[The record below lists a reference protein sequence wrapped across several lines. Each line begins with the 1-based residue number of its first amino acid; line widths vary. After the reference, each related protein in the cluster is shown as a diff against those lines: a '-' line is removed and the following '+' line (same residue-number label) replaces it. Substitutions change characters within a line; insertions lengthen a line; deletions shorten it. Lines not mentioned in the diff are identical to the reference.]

1 MHLAQTDVVVVGG
14 GVAGAATA
22 FALRERGFD
31 VVLVEQR
38 FLAFGASGRN
48 VGGVWAQD
56 VVTDAGL
63 ADVREARA
71 IIERLRDEHGV
82 RTDFERTGGVQYA
95 VTDEQAAMLR
105 QRVEHQRALGL
116 EIELVSGA
124 DARGASAFVPEH
136 AVAGAVSGEDARLDL
151 PAFVRELAAEA
162 LRRGVRVFENTTV
175 LNVIRYGDEVAGVAT
190 VRGDI
195 RASAVVWAAGPWVQP
210 LEAAGIT
217 LPVTPVRVGML
228 QTQPTAPISSM
239 IARSAQSLTLPRAEG
254 ASDVALVETFV
265 QTAEGRILVGSA
277 YDFANSLNPHLT
289 GDAAHRLIGAFHDRM
304 PHLGSLGVTGLWA
317 GIVGMTADRRPII
330 DRIEG
335 VYVNTAHVH
344 GARTAI
350 ISGEHVARLIA
361 GETTE
366 AELDRFGVEREGLR
380 SATTASLPIVAGTRG
395 AAE

>member
-1 MHLAQTDVVVVGG
+1 MMHLAQTDVVVVGG

-56 VVTDAGL
+56 VVSEAGL
-63 ADVREARA
+63 ADVREAHG
-71 IIERLRDEHGV
+71 IVDRLRSEHGV
-82 RTDFERTGGVQYA
+82 RVDFERTGGVQFA
-95 VTDEQAAMLR
+95 TTDEQAASLR
-105 QRVEHQRALGL
+105 VRVEQQLALGL
-116 EIELVSGA
+116 DVELVSGA
-124 DARGASAFVPEH
+124 DARAASAFVPDD
-136 AVAGAVSGEDARLDL
+136 AIAGAVCAEDARLDL
-151 PAFVRELAAEA
+151 PGYVRELAAEC
-162 LRRGVRVFENTTV
+162 LRRGVRIYENTTV

-210 LEAAGIT
+210 LESAGIT

-228 QTQPTAPISSM
+228 QTQPTSTISPM
-239 IARSAQSLTLPRAEG
+239 IARSCQALAVPAADERT
-254 ASDVALVETFV
+254 DVALIETFV
-265 QTAEGRILVGSA
+265 QTTEGRILIGSS

-289 GDAAHRLIGAFHDRM
+289 GDAAHQLIGAFHERM

-330 DRIEG
+330 DKVEG
-335 VYVNTAHVH
+335 VYVNTGHVH
-344 GARTAI
+344 GARTAV

-366 AELDRFGVEREGLR
+366 DELDRFGVDRDGL
-380 SATTASLPIVAGTRG
+380 AASVA
-395 AAE
+395 ASSQEQE